1 MKTSQLIAAAVCLAV
16 AGGLAY
22 RFQAGTGKPQDPPKP
37 SVTAVQ
43 LATVS
48 STDVAVLIDATGNV
62 SPLQSVDVKPQVN
75 GVVKQVLIK
84 EGQTVKA
91 GEPLFRLEDG
101 AEQAAL
107 AKARALLLKDQAQLA
122 DAERNL
128 RRSESLARDNFL
140 SPSAVDT
147 AQSTVDALRATLA
160 SDRAAIEAAQVDLG
174 FKSIRAAIPGRAGA
188 INVYPGSVVQPAM
201 ASAMVSIAQ
210 IDPIAVTFTLPES
223 ELPRVFAARDA
234 GTLKVGATL
243 PSSDKSFTGRITLID
258 NQIDSKSGTLKLKAE
273 FPNPKAALWP
283 GLYVNVKLDAGI
295 EQGVLTVPATGVQT
309 GPENKFAYVV
319 GADMIA
325 RAQPVELIGVRE
337 GLALVRG
344 LKPGQQVVVNG
355 ALNLKPGD
363 KVKLAKAEKGQP

>member
-1 MKTSQLIAAAVCLAV
+1 MKTSQLIAVTACLAV

-22 RFQAGTGKPQDPPKP
+22 RFQAGQGKPQDPPKP
-37 SVTAVQ
+37 AVTAVE
-43 LATVS
+43 LAPVS
-48 STDVAVLIDATGNV
+48 SGAVALLIDATGNV

-75 GVVKQVLIK
+75 GVVQQVLIK
-84 EGQTVKA
+84 EGQAVKA

-122 DAERNL
+122 DAVRNL
-128 RRSESLARDNFL
+128 KRSESLARDNFL

-147 AQSTVDALRATLA
+147 AQSTVDALRATVA
-160 SDRAAIEAAQVDLG
+160 SDQAAITAAQVDLG

-201 ASAMVSIAQ
+201 ATAMVTLAQ
-210 IDPIAVTFTLPES
+210 IDPIAVTFTLPENA
-223 ELPRVFAARDA
+223 LPRVFAARTA

-243 PSSDKSFTGRITLID
+243 PGSDKRFEGRITLID
-258 NQIDSKSGTLKLKAE
+258 NQVDSKSGTLKLKAE
-273 FPNPKAALWP
+273 FPNPDAALWP

-309 GPENKFAYVV
+309 GPESKFAYVV
-319 GADMIA
+319 GQDMVA
-325 RAQPVELIGVRE
+325 RAQPIELIGVRD

-344 LKPGQQVVVNG
+344 LQPGQQVVVNG
-355 ALNLKPGD
+355 ALNLKPDG
-363 KVKLAKAEKGQP
+363 KVKLAKTDKGQP